1 MQCQFL
7 PSLVV
12 VLIALA
18 AGGGLAAQD
27 AETAPAQPPQADPP
41 AGEDA
46 KPRVIVRV
54 DRTTEVKG
62 HIELEEED
70 VIVVRTPDGEVR
82 SFAKGLVLRIVRLV
96 EPEPGQTGVVVL
108 ESGQMHEGVILEDDF
123 DHVLV
128 EIEGI
133 EARFRR
139 EVVDYVVLN
148 PTFREQ
154 YEAYKAALKPEMAQR
169 RLALCRWLVDER
181 RYDLAEQELTSLLDD
196 HELPEARRLLR
207 IVRAQL
213 ALREKPPKRDEAEE
227 EPDRPEVEAD
237 SEPNLISEEDV
248 NIIRVFEIDFANPPR
263 VVIRKETIERL
274 INRYGTNKLIPASQE
289 ERERLYRADPIAL
302 VRLMF
307 ELRAR
312 DLYGEIEVLTEP
324 HALDLFRRRVHDTFL
339 MNNCATS
346 RCHGGPDGGR
356 LILHRRNSRD
366 ARVRYTNLLIL
377 ERLEL
382 DPQWPLINYQK
393 PLDSLL
399 IQYGLPPEEAR
410 MPHPPAPGWKPVFR
424 RASDRMVRY
433 TQQWMRSMFR
443 PRPDYPVEYEP
454 PTIEGADADET
465 GPEGQEAPERADR

>member
-1 MQCQFL
+1 MHRRFL
-7 PSLVV
+7 PFLSLLLLVTG
-12 VLIALA
+12 
-18 AGGGLAAQD
+18 AGGLVSAI
-27 AETAPAQPPQADPP
+27 PASPQAEPP
-41 AGEDA
+41 AGEIA

-62 HIELEEED
+62 YIELEEED
-70 VIVVRTPDGEVR
+70 VLVIRTLDGELR
-82 SFAKGLVLRIVRLV
+82 SFPKGRIRQIIRLV
-96 EPEPGQTGVVVL
+96 EPQPGQTGFVVM
-108 ESGQMHEGVILEDDF
+108 ESGQIHEGVILEDDF
-123 DHVLV
+123 DHVLL

-133 EARFRR
+133 KARFRR

-148 PTFREQ
+148 PTFEEQ

-169 RLALCRWLVDER
+169 RLALCQWLFDER
-181 RYDLAEQELTSLLDD
+181 RYELAEKELAELLAD

-207 IVRAQL
+207 LVKAQL
-213 ALREKPPKRDEAEE
+213 ALREKPPPRE
-227 EPDRPEVEAD
+227 EPPDDEPGAGGEEAGPEPRFITD
-237 SEPNLISEEDV
+237 EDV

-263 VVIRKETIERL
+263 VVVPKETIDRL
-274 INRYGTNKLIPASQE
+274 IERYSTNKLIPASQE
-289 ERERLYRADPIAL
+289 ERQRLYRADPLAI

-324 HALDLFRRRVHDTFL
+324 HALNLFRRRVHDTFL

-356 LILHRRNSRD
+356 LRLYSRDARD

-377 ERLEL
+377 ERLKL
-382 DPQWPLINYQK
+382 DPQWPLINYQR

-410 MPHPPAPGWKPVFR
+410 MPHPPVRGWKPAFR
-424 RASDRMVRY
+424 KPDDRMVRY
-433 TQQWMRSMFR
+433 TVQWMRSMFR
-443 PRPDYPVEYEP
+443 PRPEYPVDYDP
-454 PTIEGADADET
+454 PTSDAVDGTEDEEDAPRRT
-465 GPEGQEAPERADR
+465 GR